1 MARYLFDQE
10 PTSYNNG
17 STLNL
22 HWTPQDALLT
32 AMPSCDEM
40 EKHWGINTID
50 IRQNSAVKI
59 HFNTGLEDGAL
70 ERRLIDAGATPEDE
84 TFEVVRWIG
93 PGVGFKGIV
102 WSVACA
108 EKNCVEF
115 NIKVS
120 KVNCATKEVTEIQK
134 VEGLKAYE
142 KVWAKQDWLAKPVGV
157 EGGFILLVSL
167 EFTKLPYA
175 DDEGNQYWGN
185 DCNPVP
191 CMGIDVH
198 ALTEDT
204 CMRREIE
211 GCGNAGDC
219 CNSMP
224 CWKCD
229 QQCLGKSC

>member
-10 PTSYNNG
+10 PASYGNG
-17 STLNL
+17 SIVNL
-22 HWTPQDALLT
+22 HWTAQDALLT
-32 AMPSCDEM
+32 AMPPCDEM
-40 EKHWGINTID
+40 EKSWGINTID

-70 ERRLIDAGATPEDE
+70 EQKLMDIGPTPEDE
-84 TFEVVRWIG
+84 TFEIVRWVG
-93 PGVGFKGIV
+93 PGVGFKGIA

-134 VEGLKAYE
+134 VEGIKAYE

-167 EFTKLPYA
+167 EFTKLSL
-175 DDEGNQYWGN
+175 
-185 DCNPVP
+185 
-191 CMGIDVH
+191 IH
-198 ALTEDT
+198 
-204 CMRREIE
+204 I
-211 GCGNAGDC
+211 
-219 CNSMP
+219 
-224 CWKCD
+224 
-229 QQCLGKSC
+229 